1 MCIFKIIIAVGII
14 IGGIVLE
21 FLWLALCF
29 GTVIIG
35 VAILIFAP
43 HILFLPFTFSSLKK
57 KIFLIVSGFCTRN

>member
-1 MCIFKIIIAVGII
+1 MCIFKIIIGVGII

-35 VAILIFAP
+35 IAILIFAP
-43 HILFLPFTFSSLKK
+43 HILFLPFTFGLAIGSMIISSCK
-57 KIFLIVSGFCTRN
+57 